1 MSWSIYAWVVKQ
13 QPLSVLTRRLK
24 QALVVV
30 ALLSLAFVL
39 IPFLVDNLGLWPHRC
54 VCTQLTNCG

>member
-13 QPLSVLTRRLK
+13 QPVSLLTRRLK

-30 ALLSLAFVL
+30 TLLSLAVVS
-39 IPFLVDNLGLWPHRC
+39 IPFLEHNLGLWPHRY
-54 VCTQLTNCG
+54 VWTNTTTL